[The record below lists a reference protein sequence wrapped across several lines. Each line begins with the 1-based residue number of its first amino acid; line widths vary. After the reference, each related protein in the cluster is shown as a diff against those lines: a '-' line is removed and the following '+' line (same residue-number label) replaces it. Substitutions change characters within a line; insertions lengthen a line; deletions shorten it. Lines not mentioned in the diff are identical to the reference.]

1 MSIGSF
7 AKPVIS
13 FPLKSK
19 VKDGGFS
26 KLRNVDVSA
35 TGSKLLGSGTLGSG
49 TAGSRNKGSRHKHGE
64 GIKGLKELNGLKRN
78 MSSAQKLSA
87 EGATDGLVDSVPL
100 IDGEKEERTQRF
112 EEEQE
117 WVRKASQGDVES
129 FKLLYDRYF
138 VRLRSVAFGILL
150 NEEDAADVCQEAF
163 FKAYKSLPQFR
174 SQSSFYT
181 WIYRIVY
188 NLCIDLSRKSSRKR
202 EIATSENSV
211 FEIGANRPYSEYFM
225 PPPTSPEE
233 EVYRSELAEGIALA
247 LEDLSP
253 AHRAVVTLREI
264 DGLSYDEISKSLDC
278 SVGTV
283 MSRLHHAR
291 KKLCASLER
300 IFPDRTPLKRLDKNE
315 TGALRLNCRALK
327 NKTVKLLMRR
337 SKKVTKKAIVIEEA
351 KNLVGGE

>member
-1 MSIGSF
+1 MSVGSF

-13 FPLKSK
+13 FPLSSK
-19 VKDGGFS
+19 VKDKGFS
-26 KLRNVDVSA
+26 TLLDVSVSSA
-35 TGSKLLGSGTLGSG
+35 SQKQV
-49 TAGSRNKGSRHKHGE
+49 E
-64 GIKGLKELNGLKRN
+64 GDKGLKEVNGLKRKIV
-78 MSSAQKLSA
+78 SPEELSA
-87 EGATDGLVDSVPL
+87 DGAADRLVESAPL
-100 IDGEKEERTQRF
+100 LVAENEDRGQRLEEER
-112 EEEQE
+112 E

-211 FEIGANRPYSEYFM
+211 FEKGANRPYSEYFM

-233 EVYRSELAEGIALA
+233 QVYRSELAEGIADA
-247 LEDLSP
+247 LKDLSP

-300 IFPDRTPLKRLDKNE
+300 IFPDRTPLKRLGNIDKNE
-315 TGALRLNCRALK
+315 TGAIRIHYSALI
-327 NKTVKLLMRR
+327 NKTAKLLMRQ
-337 SKKVTKKAIVIEEA
+337 SKEVPVIEES
-351 KNLVGGE
+351 NDLEGGE